1 LAHDGR
7 VSALPTGTVTFLFT
21 DVEGSTRLLSE
32 LGAERYADAL
42 AEHRRALRESFE
54 AHGGFEVDTQGD
66 SFFVAFGSA
75 PEALAAARD
84 AQAVLA
90 QGLLSVRMGLHTGT
104 PLLTSDG
111 YVGMDVH
118 RAARM
123 AAAAH
128 GGQVVVSSTTAAL
141 APNGLRDLGEHRF
154 KDLAAPER
162 VWQLGDGEFPPLKSL
177 YRTNLPVPAT
187 PFLGREEELAAV
199 TELLTRPDVR
209 LVTLTGPG
217 GTGKTRLALQAAA
230 ETAES
235 FPDGITW
242 VSLAPLRDPALL
254 RATTATALEVPER
267 PDEPLEQS
275 LREAVAG
282 KRLLLLLDNAEHLLP
297 DAAPDVSELA
307 VGGPRVLV
315 TSRERLRVSGEH
327 AYGVP
332 SLVEHDA
339 RQLFAAR
346 ARQVDES
353 FVETPAVA
361 ELCRQLDNLP
371 LALELAAARTSLFS
385 AEQLLERLANRLDLL
400 KGGRDADPRQ
410 ATLRAT
416 IDWSYELL
424 GEVERRLFA
433 ALAVFVG
440 GCTFEAAEAVAG
452 ADPDTLQ
459 SLIDKSLVRRRDA
472 GGSARYWML
481 ATISEFAAE
490 RFHQLTDAEELRRRH
505 AAFFASF
512 LERADPYVRHGPD
525 QQGWCSRVAD
535 EYDNIRA
542 AIDFAIDRAPDLA
555 AGLVGNLTFFLW
567 LRGGFDEAAAW
578 VDACLAHADVLSPE
592 HVTRVHA
599 CGSCIWLRLGD
610 IERASRHADEAYRIA
625 ASVGDD
631 RGLLEALRER
641 GKTAAGRG
649 EMDAVPAIYTELF
662 TVSERTG
669 DAWHAAIALNN
680 LGDLALNEGDWDQ
693 VVDRCGR
700 SSEIRR
706 SMGDLWGSALA
717 TLNVTQAQVELGD
730 LAAAARSLRAAF
742 EDAASVGATTVVA
755 GGLDC
760 SALLAMKL
768 GRTVEAAQLLGAGNR
783 LHEEL
788 GGAREGYEAEVM
800 TRCAESLEASLGS
813 PVFAHE
819 LELGRA
825 LSLEEAS
832 ELAFAVTEAAS
843 TA

>member
-21 DVEGSTRLLSE
+21 DVEGSTRLLDE
-32 LGAERYADAL
+32 LGAERYAEAL
-42 AEHRRALRESFE
+42 AEHRRALREVFG
-54 AHGGFEVDTQGD
+54 AHGGVEVDTQGD
-66 SFFVAFGSA
+66 AFFVAFATA
-75 PEALAAARD
+75 PEAIAAAGD
-84 AQAVLA
+84 AQAALA
-90 QGLLSVRMGLHTGT
+90 RGPLGVRMGLHTGT
-104 PLLTSDG
+104 PLVSPEG

-141 APNGLRDLGEHRF
+141 APNGLHDLGEHRF
-154 KDLAAPER
+154 KDLSAPER

-187 PFLGREEELAAV
+187 PFLGREDELAAV

-209 LVTLTGPG
+209 LLTLTGPG

-230 ETAES
+230 ETAEA

-254 RATTATALEVPER
+254 RATTAKALDVPER
-267 PDEPLEQS
+267 PDQPLDES

-282 KRLLLLLDNAEHLLP
+282 KRLLLLVDNAEHLLP
-297 DAAPDVSELA
+297 DVATEVSELA
-307 VGGPRVLV
+307 AAGPRILV
-315 TSRERLRVSGEH
+315 TSRERLRVAGEH

-332 SLVEHDA
+332 SLVERDA
-339 RQLFAAR
+339 RRLFAAR

-361 ELCRQLDNLP
+361 DLCRQLDNLP

-424 GEVERRLFA
+424 GEEERRLFA

-440 GCTFEAAEAVAG
+440 GCTFEAAEEVAG

-472 GGSARYWML
+472 ERGARYWML
-481 ATISEFAAE
+481 ATIREFAAE
-490 RFHQLTDAEELRRRH
+490 RLQQLAEADELRRRH

-512 LERADPYVRHGPD
+512 VERADPYVRHGPD
-525 QQGWCSRVAD
+525 QQAWCSRVAD
-535 EYDNIRA
+535 DYDNVRA
-542 AIDFAIDRAPDLA
+542 AIDFGIDRAPELA
-555 AGLVGNLTFFLW
+555 ARLVGNLTFFLW
-567 LRGGFDEAAAW
+567 LRGGFAEAATW
-578 VDACLAHADVLSPE
+578 VDSCLARADALAPARLS
-592 HVTRVHA
+592 RVHE
-599 CGSCIWLRLGD
+599 CGSVVWQRLGD
-610 IERASRHADEAYRIA
+610 IEQASRHADEAYRIA
-625 ASVGDD
+625 ASAGDD
-631 RGLLEALRER
+631 RGMANALRER
-641 GKTAAGRG
+641 GKVAVSRG
-649 EMDAVPAIYTELF
+649 ETDAVRAIYTELE
-662 TVSERTG
+662 TVADRVG
-669 DAWHAAIALNN
+669 DAWNAAIALNN
-680 LGDLALNEGDWDQ
+680 LGDLALLEGDWRQ

-706 SMGDLWGSALA
+706 SMGDFWGSALA
-717 TLNVTQAQVELGD
+717 TLNVAEAQLELGE
-730 LAAAARSLRAAF
+730 LVAAARSLHAAL
-742 EDAASVGATTVVA
+742 EDGDALGATTIFA
-755 GGLDC
+755 GCLDC
-760 SALLAMKL
+760 SAVLATAL
-768 GRTVEAAQLLGAGNR
+768 GRTVEATRLLGAGNR

-788 GGAREGYEAEVM
+788 GGVREGHYESAVM
-800 TRCAESLEASLGS
+800 ARTTESLAASLGS
-813 PVFAHE
+813 EVFARE

-832 ELAFAVTEAAS
+832 ELAFAVIEAA
-843 TA
+843 A